1 MLWNLDAE
9 TEVSVGNINRD
20 CCIIQTILRCQ
31 SECRLGTMW
40 SSLSSPP
47 SWTLSSSA
55 HTPKERVS
63 YVLLCSYLCPPLLIL
78 QRNVCLTSFS
88 AHTYVL
94 LCSYSKGTRVLRPPL
109 LILISSSDHTP
120 KECVSYVLFCSYSRG
135 KYSRTCLVLDV
146 KTRGGVETQEEL
158 SSGRTTS
165 PPSPSSRISSPR
177 RPPRRRFNST
187 SAAG

>member
-9 TEVSVGNINRD
+9 TEVSVGNITRD

-63 YVLLCSYLCPPLLIL
+63 YVLLYLYLYPPLIIL
-78 QRNVCLTSFS
+78 QRNACLMSFS
-88 AHTYVL
+88 AHT
-94 LCSYSKGTRVLRPPL
+94 P
-109 LILISSSDHTP
+109 
-120 KECVSYVLFCSYSRG
+120 EA